1 MDNKKI
7 SQRANRYNNKK
18 EKVKSNS
25 VRQLMPIEPFY
36 PTFPLPTA
44 IIVTIKT
51 LVNPT
56 KVHFFLG
63 IFVRIVVKNGI
74 SIVRTNVIQSGLNVQ
89 KVS

>member
-18 EKVKSNS
+18 EKLKSNS
-25 VRQLMPIEPFY
+25 VRQSMPIEPFKH
-36 PTFPLPTA
+36 TFRTA
-44 IIVTIKT
+44 IIVTVKT

-74 SIVRTNVIQSGLNVQ
+74 SIVRTNVIQSGMNVQ
-89 KVS
+89 KVSQC